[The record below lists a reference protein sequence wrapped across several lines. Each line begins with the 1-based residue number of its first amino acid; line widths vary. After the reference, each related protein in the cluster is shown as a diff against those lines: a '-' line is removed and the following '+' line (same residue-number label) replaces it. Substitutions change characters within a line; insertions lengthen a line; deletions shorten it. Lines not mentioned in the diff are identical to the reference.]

1 MPLGSALRI
10 RLESISIVVFDEE
23 PSAWMKRTFLR
34 LGGEVGDVEDFYLRE
49 GNSTGKAEMPD
60 GPWKPK
66 GGSSKS
72 NLCKILHIYP
82 NNSVDRAA

>member
-1 MPLGSALRI
+1 MPLESAIRI
-10 RLESISIVVFDEE
+10 RLDRGSIVVFDEE
-23 PSAWMKRTFLR
+23 PSASAKHTFLR

-49 GNSTGKAEMPD
+49 GNSTGKAEIPD